1 MADVVM
7 EFDMMREMTKTF
19 GEAGQTLENDLKM
32 LKAIITLVEGGVLT
46 GGPGNKLTDFIDQTL
61 VPETDTLQRK
71 MEEMAVDVDN
81 ARKFL
86 EEGDETAASR
96 FN

>member
-19 GEAGQTLENDLKM
+19 GEAAQRLETDLKM

-46 GGPGNKLTDFIDQTL
+46 GGPGNKLIDYIDQTL

-71 MEEMAVDVDN
+71 MEELAVDVDN

-86 EEGDETAASR
+86 EEGDETAAGR
-96 FN
+96 FS

>member
-7 EFDMMREMTKTF
+7 EFDMMRDMTKTF
-19 GEAGQTLENDLKM
+19 GEAGQSLEDMLKT
-32 LKAIITLVEGGVLT
+32 LKAIVTLVEGGVLT
-46 GGPGNKLTDFIDQTL
+46 AQPGQKLIEYIENTL
-61 VPETDTLQRK
+61 EKETDVLQRK
-71 MEEMAVDVDN
+71 MEELAVDVDN